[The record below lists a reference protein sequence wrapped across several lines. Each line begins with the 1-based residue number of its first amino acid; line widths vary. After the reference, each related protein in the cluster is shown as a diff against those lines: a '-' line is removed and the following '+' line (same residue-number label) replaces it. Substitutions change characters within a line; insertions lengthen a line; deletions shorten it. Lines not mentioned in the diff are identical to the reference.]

1 MLECEIEKIV
11 QILAKARRIALI
23 THKNAD
29 PDAFFSAYAF
39 NKIIS
44 YINSKA
50 ETTFIFPESISSLT
64 RKLLENLSLT
74 IGYIR
79 KYDELRGKYDTIAIL
94 DTGSPEQLGEF
105 MSLVEEAE
113 KILLIDHHYTHKYF
127 RERAVLCVDSEAKS
141 TAEIV
146 HLFFEKLG
154 IDIDREVAVGLLAAI
169 LYDTRQ
175 FSIARPKTLRISAN
189 LLEVV
194 GELREILKL
203 FRTSMDISEKIA
215 RLKAAM
221 RMNLYRANNF
231 LIAISDVGAYEAS
244 AARAL
249 LDLGADVAFIVSED
263 DTVRVSVRAKED
275 FVKQTGIHFGRDI
288 MAKLGEALGG
298 TGGGHDVA
306 AGAEGRNVSKDYV
319 KGKIIEIL
327 SEKLK
332 EKGYKIT
339 MLKP

>member
-1 MLECEIEKIV
+1 MQECNLEKIIKV
-11 QILAKARRIALI
+11 LASTKRIALI

-39 NKIIS
+39 SKIIS
-44 YINSKA
+44 YINLNA
-50 ETTFIFPESISSLT
+50 EITFIFPESISSLT

-74 IGYIR
+74 INYI
-79 KYDELRGKYDTIAIL
+79 KKIVEVKGDYDTVVIV

-105 MSLVEEAE
+105 MSLVDKARRI
-113 KILLIDHHYTHKYF
+113 ILVDHHYTHKYF
-127 RERAVLCVDSEAKS
+127 KERALLCTDPEAKS

-146 HLFFEKLG
+146 YSLFEQLK
-154 IDIDREVAVGLLAAI
+154 IRISKDVAIGLLAAI

-189 LLEVV
+189 LLEIV

-203 FRTSMDISEKIA
+203 FRTTMDISEKIA

-249 LDLGADVAFIVSED
+249 LELGADVAFIVSEN

-275 FVKQTGIHFGRDI
+275 FVKHTGIHLGRDV
-288 MAKLGEALGG
+288 MAKLGEVLGG

-306 AGAEGRNVSKDYV
+306 AGAEGRNVSKEYV
-319 KGKIIEIL
+319 KGKIVEIL

-339 MLKP
+339 VLKP

>member
-1 MLECEIEKIV
+1 MQSLTEAEK
-11 QILAKARRIALI
+11 IALI

-39 NKIIS
+39 NIVVQQ
-44 YINSKA
+44 INPEA
-50 ETTFIFPESISSLT
+50 EVTFIFPESISSLT
-64 RKLLENLSLT
+64 RKLLENLSLK
-74 IGYIR
+74 ISYIR
-79 KYDELRGKYDTIAIL
+79 KYSEISTKYDTVVIL

-105 MSLVEEAE
+105 MNIVKEAKKVLLV
-113 KILLIDHHYTHKYF
+113 DHHYTHRFF
-127 RERAVLCVDSEAKS
+127 RENAVLCVDSEARS

-146 HLFFEKLG
+146 YLLFKKLG
-154 IDIDREVAVGLLAAI
+154 LSVNREVAMGLLAAI

-175 FSIARPKTLRISAN
+175 FSIAKPETLRVSAD
-189 LLEVV
+189 LLETV

-203 FRTSMDISEKIA
+203 FRASMDISEKIA

-221 RMNLYRANNF
+221 RMSLYRADNF

-249 LDLGADVAFIVSED
+249 LDLGADVAFIISEN

-275 FVKQTGIHFGRDI
+275 FVKHTGIHFGRDI
-288 MAKLGEALGG
+288 MAKLGEAIGG

-319 KGKIIEIL
+319 KGKILEIL

-332 EKGYKIT
+332 EKKYKIT
-339 MLKP
+339 ILKP

>member
-1 MLECEIEKIV
+1 M
-11 QILAKARRIALI
+11 LAKAKKIALI

-29 PDAFFSAYAF
+29 PDALFSAYAF
-39 NKIIS
+39 SKIVS
-44 YINSKA
+44 HINPDA
-50 ETTFIFPESISSLT
+50 GITFIFPESISSLT
-64 RKLLENLSLT
+64 RKLLDNLSLT
-74 IGYIR
+74 INYAR
-79 KYDELRGKYDTIAIL
+79 KPIEIKEDYDIVVVV

-105 MSLVEEAE
+105 MGFADKVK

-127 RERAVLCVDSEAKS
+127 KERALLCIDTEAKS

-146 HLFFEKLG
+146 YSLFEQLK
-154 IDIDREVAVGLLAAI
+154 IHISKDVAVGLLAAI

-189 LLEVV
+189 LLEIV

-203 FRTSMDISEKIA
+203 FRTTMDISEKIA

-221 RMNLYRANNF
+221 RMNLYRANDF

-275 FVKQTGIHFGRDI
+275 FVKRTGIHLGRDI
-288 MAKLGEALGG
+288 MAKLGETLGG

-306 AGAEGRNVSKDYV
+306 AGAEGRNVSKEYV
-319 KGKIIEIL
+319 KGKIVEIL
-327 SEKLK
+327 SKKLE

-339 MLKP
+339 VLKP